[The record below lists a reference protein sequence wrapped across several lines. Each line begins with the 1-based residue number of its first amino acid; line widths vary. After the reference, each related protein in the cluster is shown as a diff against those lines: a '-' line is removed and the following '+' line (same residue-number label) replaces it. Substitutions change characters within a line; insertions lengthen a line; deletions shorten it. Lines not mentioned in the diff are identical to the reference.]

1 MILMNKVFLSKTSYC
16 KAIQCP
22 KSLWLKKYKKD
33 EAVQAVRQIIFDNG
47 KKVGILAHDL
57 FGKEHDDITFDRFS
71 IITRKTKQ
79 FLQNKP
85 NIITEASFIYDNN
98 FCMVDILK
106 NDEDG
111 VEIYEV
117 KSSTKISDVY
127 LDDVSFQYYV
137 LSNSGLNV
145 KKVCI
150 IYINK
155 EYVRGKHLDI
165 NELFKTEDVTGQVLE
180 KQDEIRENIAL
191 INKFMA
197 AHRSFNEPDIPLG
210 MHCYNPYHCDFW
222 QYCTRNL
229 PKPNVFDVK
238 GNMKDEK
245 KFEKYGEGKVSFE
258 DLLNEDLTEAQ
269 LEQID
274 FEVND
279 KEPKIEKE
287 AIKEIINSLK
297 YPLYFLDY
305 ETYNTPIPEVEN
317 TRPYQKMPFQYS
329 LHIIRKEGG
338 DVEHMQFLADCD
350 DEEFIRHFA
359 DSLVGNIREEGS
371 VIVYNKAFE
380 SSVNN
385 EIAEMYPDLKEE
397 MERINANMI
406 DFMLPFRQRNY
417 YAKEMRGSYSIKE
430 VLPALYPDD
439 YELNYENLSLVHE
452 GEEASDAFA
461 TLKDKSREE
470 QEKVREAL
478 LAYCKLDTYGLVK
491 IYEKFRE
498 VIK

>member
-1 MILMNKVFLSKTSYC
+1 MNKVFLSKTSYC

-33 EAVQAVRQIIFDNG
+33 EAVQTASQLLFDNG
-47 KKVGILAHDL
+47 KKVGILAQDL
-57 FGKEHDDITFDRFS
+57 FGKEHDDIIFDRIS
-71 IITRKTKQ
+71 IMTRKTKQ

-117 KSSTKISDVY
+117 KSSTKINDIY
-127 LDDVSFQYYV
+127 LDDVSFQYYI

-150 IYINK
+150 IYINN
-155 EYVRGKHLDI
+155 EYVRGKQLDI
-165 NELFKTEDVTGQVLE
+165 NELFITEDITGQVLE
-180 KQDEIRENIAL
+180 KQDEIRENIDL

-210 MHCYNPYHCDFW
+210 MHCYKPYHCDFW

-229 PKPNVFDVK
+229 PQPNIFDVK
-238 GNMKDEK
+238 GNISKEK
-245 KFEKYGEGKVSFE
+245 QFEKYAECKVSFE

-279 KEPKIEKE
+279 KKPTIEKE

-305 ETYNTPIPEVEN
+305 ETYNTPIPVVEN

-452 GEEASDAFA
+452 GEEASEAFA

-470 QEKVREAL
+470 EEKVREAL

-498 VIK
+498 VIE